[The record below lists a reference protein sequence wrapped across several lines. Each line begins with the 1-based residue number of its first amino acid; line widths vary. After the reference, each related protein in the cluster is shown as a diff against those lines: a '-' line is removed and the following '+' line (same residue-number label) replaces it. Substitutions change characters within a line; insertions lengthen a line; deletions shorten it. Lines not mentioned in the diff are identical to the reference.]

1 VSRFVLVCVALA
13 ACRGLGSSVP
23 AEAPTES
30 AAEPTV
36 DRPDPSR
43 RARVPVLGPDGQ
55 PYAGKAQWCFVT
67 DMPGCTTYKNCNEA
81 VLTDGELWIDL
92 ADNCPLDVVE
102 GRLSVIPNLCF
113 GTFISDRDG
122 EDGGGEAGDRFA
134 VEAGET
140 RAAITLRA
148 LAEACEDGR

>member
-1 VSRFVLVCVALA
+1 MSRLVVACVALA
-13 ACRGLGSSVP
+13 ACRELGPAAP
-23 AEAPTES
+23 AEAPTEP
-30 AAEPTV
+30 AAAPAV

-67 DMPGCTTYKNCNEA
+67 EMPGCTMYKNCNEA
-81 VLTDGELWIDL
+81 VLAGRDLWIDF

-122 EDGGGEAGDRFA
+122 GGDGGERFT
-134 VEAGET
+134 VEAGGTHE
-140 RAAITLRA
+140 AITLQA
-148 LAEACEDGR
+148 VTEECEEGR